1 VIHGRIAAILEDKF
15 SEIATAQ
22 PALLARHCAEAGL
35 IEKAIGYRL
44 KAGQQAIVAG
54 LAMIEAVAQL
64 NQGLDLL
71 SRLPEGSERD
81 RYEISLQVAL
91 GAAFTATK
99 GFAAFEAERS
109 YERARELC
117 RQQIDHPEFPAVL
130 CGLSMHYMHRSGTPG
145 NDDVNRELLCVA
157 QQRQDAATC
166 AIAHWRLAVSA
177 LHSGNQ
183 QLAIAH
189 FEKAI
194 AFYDRTERPRFISFT
209 DIRVSS
215 LNFIALSSLW
225 RGDLDEAVAGS
236 HAGLAAAYELGH
248 PYTLSHILHL
258 NCWLHHHLGD
268 PRTVRE
274 RAEAALKLTA
284 EHGFSM
290 WEMNAAFWQGW
301 ALAATGDETAGS
313 AQMRDGVAT
322 CRTLGVVNQRPFLLG
337 VLAGTRTQAGH
348 PNEALPLLT
357 EALALIERT
366 QERWFEAELH
376 RLKAEALLASTQSN
390 ATEAEASLR
399 RAVAVAQRQHV
410 KFWELRAATNL
421 AGLWGSQ
428 GKRSEARELLAP
440 IYGWFTGGL
449 DTPVLKEAK
458 ALLDE
463 LR

>member
-1 VIHGRIAAILEDKF
+1 
-15 SEIATAQ
+15 
-22 PALLARHCAEAGL
+22 
-35 IEKAIGYRL
+35 
-44 KAGQQAIVAG
+44 
-54 LAMIEAVAQL
+54 MIEAEAQL
-64 NQGLDLL
+64 NHGLDLL

-81 RYEISLQVAL
+81 QYEISLQVAL

-117 RQQIDHPEFPAVL
+117 RQQIDHPDFPAVL

-157 QQRQDAATC
+157 EQRQDAATC

-177 LHSGNQ
+177 LHSRNQ

-189 FEKAI
+189 FEQAI
-194 AFYDRTERPRFISFT
+194 AFYDQAERPRFISFT

-225 RGDLDEAVAGS
+225 RGELDDAVARS

-301 ALAATGDETAGS
+301 ALAAAGDETAGS

-337 VLAGTRTQAGH
+337 VLAGTRTQTGH

-399 RAVAVAQRQHV
+399 RAVAVAQRQDV
-410 KFWELRAATNL
+410 QFWELRAATNL
-421 AGLWGSQ
+421 ARLWGRQ

-440 IYGWFTGGL
+440 VYGWFTEGFDTL
-449 DTPVLKEAK
+449 DLKEAK
-458 ALLDE
+458 GLLDE
-463 LR
+463 LVA